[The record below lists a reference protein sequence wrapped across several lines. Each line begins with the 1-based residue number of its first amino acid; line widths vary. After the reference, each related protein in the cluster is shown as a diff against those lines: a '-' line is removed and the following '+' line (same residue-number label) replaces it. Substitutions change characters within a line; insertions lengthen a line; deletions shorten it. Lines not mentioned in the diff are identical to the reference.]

1 MQAKQVLPTILMAI
15 DFAASIPYFVEGDIL
30 MGVYWVS
37 AGMLTLSLTW
47 L

>member
-1 MQAKQVLPTILMAI
+1 MQGKQILPTILMVI
-15 DFAASIPYFVEGDIL
+15 DFAAAIPYFVEGDIR

>member
-1 MQAKQVLPTILMAI
+1 MQGKQILPTILMAI
-15 DFAASIPYFVEGDIL
+15 DFAAAIPYFVENDIR

>member
-1 MQAKQVLPTILMAI
+1 MQTKQILPTILMAI
-15 DFAASIPYFVEGDIL
+15 DFAAAIPYFIESDIR

>member
-1 MQAKQVLPTILMAI
+1 MRTKQILPTILMAI
-15 DFAASIPYFVEGDIL
+15 DFFAAIPYFVEGDIR